1 MIIQP
6 FVGPTQYDFFT
17 ILSIQMVWHVA
28 KYGLAMNTVQ
38 IIARYFYRRLRRIWN
53 VQKRNLLAIDGGLPI
68 KESMLQA
75 VPYKFTH
82 ADAKRVYDIVYSGKL
97 THDSGSQIVNFER
110 EFAQYTGAKFA
121 VATNSGTSAL
131 HMAVQAI
138 GLQHGDEVIVPAYT
152 FIATA
157 QAVLSCGAIPV
168 FVDIDKSCTVSPSHL
183 ERVITKKTRAIMV
196 VHVFGNIADMDAILS
211 IAQKYKLLVIE
222 DCAQAVGGM
231 YKGKHVGTLGDVGCF
246 SFNIHKAIPTG
257 QGGMLITNSNDIY
270 RSARAARNTGIEHQ
284 GGTHDVV
291 AFGGTYF
298 MTEMEA
304 SLGRSVLRQLEYLN
318 RKRRNNYAYLSELLQ
333 AIPQVH
339 QYEICDGAT
348 PVYSRV
354 SLLINF
360 SSLRYSRQQFIDA
373 VRAEGVPLKIF
384 YPTPLYKYQLFQ
396 RKYDEITGVRFPF
409 STDTHRV
416 YTKMRLAGAEKFF
429 VRHVGFEF
437 NPYWTSS
444 DMRVIVSALKKVI
457 THATL

>member
-1 MIIQP
+1 MN
-6 FVGPTQYDFFT
+6 
-17 ILSIQMVWHVA
+17 HV
-28 KYGLAMNTVQ
+28 L
-38 IIARYFYRRLRRIWN
+38 IIARYLYRRLRRVWN
-53 VQKRNLLAIDGGLPI
+53 VRKRNQLAINGGQPI

-75 VPYKFTH
+75 ISYKFTR

-97 THDSGSQIVNFER
+97 THDSGNQIMNFER
-110 EFAQYTGAKFA
+110 EFAQYTGAKYA

-131 HMAVQAI
+131 HLAVQAL
-138 GLQHGDEVIVPAYT
+138 GLQPGDEVIVPAYT

-168 FVDIDKSCTVSPSHL
+168 FADIDGSCTVSPIHV
-183 ERVITKKTRAIMV
+183 ERVITKKTRAIIV
-196 VHVFGNIADMDAILS
+196 VHVFGNIANMDAILVL
-211 IAQKYKLLVIE
+211 AQKYGLFVIE

-257 QGGMLITNSNDIY
+257 QGGMLITSRSDIY
-270 RSARAARNTGIEHQ
+270 RSAYVARNTGIERQ
-284 GGTHDVV
+284 EGVHDVV

-318 RKRRNNYAYLSELLQ
+318 RKRRNNYEYLTELLHG
-333 AIPQVH
+333 ITQVH
-339 QYEICDGAT
+339 QYKICDGAT

-360 SSLRYSRQQFIDA
+360 SALKYSRQQFIDA
-373 VRAEGVPLKIF
+373 VRAEGVPLKVF
-384 YPTPLYKYQLFQ
+384 YPTPLYKYHLFQ
-396 RKYDEITGVRFPF
+396 RKYDEITHVRFPF
-409 STDTHRV
+409 SVATRRA
-416 YTKMRLAGAEKFF
+416 YTNVRLVGAEKFF
-429 VRHVGFEF
+429 AQHVGFEF
-437 NPYWTSS
+437 NPYWTAA
-444 DMRVIVSALKKVI
+444 DIRIIASALKKVI